1 MEYRSNKQNLDWI
14 MEKGIFEELP
24 DELKYEISMNTY
36 NGALSNIRFFSQR
49 TLTFIVEY
57 VNKLYPMQLQN
68 KAILYK
74 QKDNPNE
81 VFFIQKGRLTLVT
94 HECIVFKTFIKNS

>member
-1 MEYRSNKQNLDWI
+1 

-36 NGALSNIRFFSQR
+36 NGALRNIRFFSLR

-57 VNKLYPMQLQN
+57 VNKLYPMRL
-68 KAILYK
+68 KKKTFLYK
-74 QKDNPNE
+74 QKENTEE
-81 VFFIQKGRLTLVT
+81 VFFIQKGRLSLVT
-94 HECIVFKTFIKNS
+94 HECIIFKTFITNS